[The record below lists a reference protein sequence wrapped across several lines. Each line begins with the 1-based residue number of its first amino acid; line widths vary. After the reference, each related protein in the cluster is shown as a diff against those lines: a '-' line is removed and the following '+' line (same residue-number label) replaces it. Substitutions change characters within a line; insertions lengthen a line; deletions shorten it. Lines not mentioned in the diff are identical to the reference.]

1 MHIFFVT
8 KKIVLLLKGNI
19 VTKETV
25 TANSDTRAKTNRMQV
40 IEK

>member
-8 KKIVLLLKGNI
+8 KKTVLLLKDNN
-19 VTKETV
+19 VTEETV
-25 TANSDTRAKTNRMQV
+25 TDNSDTRAKTNRMQV